1 MKLSPAVF
9 AFALFAPVA
18 AFAGA
23 PADLVK
29 SFYPPIVSESD
40 VSLRDHY
47 TDPAKTKLDQND
59 VQEAANDVGCI
70 DFGLSVDAQDFDEDS
85 ISRTLKLDETVT
97 GDEAK
102 VIASFRLFAN
112 DSVDRKIEWNLKKVG
127 GDWKVSDIA
136 SPESNWRLSEFDCTE
151 GAGAQ

>member
-1 MKLSPAVF
+1 MKLSRVVL
-9 AFALFAPVA
+9 ALGFLAPGA

-23 PADLVK
+23 PSDLVK

-40 VSLRDHY
+40 ISLRDHY

-85 ISRTLKLDETVT
+85 IGRTLKLTETIA
-97 GDEAK
+97 GDDAK

-112 DSVDRKIEWNLKKVG
+112 DSSDRKIEWTLKQID

-136 SPESNWRLSEFDCTE
+136 SPASDWRLSEFDCSE
-151 GAGAQ
+151 GAQ